1 MLKHV
6 VLFCALIVLSFG
18 LASFGLV
25 GPADAARAHKNA
37 PVAEQPAI
45 VESQAAAPEEHAAEA
60 HHEEGSG
67 GLPQMDISRFPGQLF
82 WLAITFLLTYVLMKH
97 VALPSVES
105 TLENREKRISADIGG
120 SKAKNEAAKRL
131 MAEYETRLTKARTDA
146 QTATRSVTEESTKKA
161 NEALGVQNA
170 KVNSDIKAADAR
182 ILEQK
187 IKAIAA
193 LDKEVVSVVS
203 ALVKSVAGISP
214 SASDVESAL
223 QKVRKA

>member
-6 VLFCALIVLSFG
+6 VLFCALIVLSLG

-25 GPADAARAHKNA
+25 MPADAARAHKNA
-37 PVAEQPAI
+37 PVAAQPVVAEPHA
-45 VESQAAAPEEHAAEA
+45 VAPEEHAAEA

-82 WLAITFLLTYVLMKH
+82 WLAVTFLLTYVLMKH
-97 VALPSVES
+97 VALPGVEK
-105 TLENREKRISADIGG
+105 TLDSREKRISADIGG
-120 SKAKNEAAKRL
+120 SKAKNEAAKHL
-131 MAEYETRLTKARTDA
+131 MAEYETRLTKARSDA
-146 QTATRSVTEESTKKA
+146 QTATRTVTEESAKKA
-161 NEALGVQNA
+161 NDALGVQTA

-187 IKAIAA
+187 NTAITA

-214 SASDVESAL
+214 SASDIESAL